1 MTALIVIVVSGV
13 GCYLLRILPVWLLGR
28 RQAPAWLD
36 RVAVLSAPVAFTAL
50 AVSALATSAG
60 GGAAVLLPRMTAVAV
75 AAVVAHRTRS
85 TAATIGA
92 GMLTLWLAGAA
103 AAIW

>member
-13 GCYLLRILPVWLLGR
+13 GCYLLRILPVELLGR
-28 RQAPAWLD
+28 RQTPAWLD
-36 RVAVLSAPVAFTAL
+36 RVAVLSAPVAFAAL
-50 AVSALATSAG
+50 AVSALAASAG
-60 GGAAVLLPRMTAVAV
+60 DGVAVLLPRLAAVAV

-92 GMLTLWLAGAA
+92 GMLTLWIACAA
-103 AAIW
+103 SAVW